1 MRVRITIT
9 DDQGRTFAGD
19 TDLQPLG
26 QKLTKSERPAKK
38 VPQRAAGAPV
48 TPVFSLN
55 PRAFMKKYG
64 SNGTGAQKF
73 TLLLARLASGDPSRE
88 VTFETIKGQWNKMKG
103 IIGKFNPAYSL
114 RARDEDWVET
124 KKQGV
129 YVLKPSWKNA
139 IPESN

>member
-19 TDLQPLG
+19 TDLQPVD
-26 QKLTKSERPAKK
+26 QKPTKPERPAKK
-38 VPQRAAGAPV
+38 ARQRTVGAPV

-64 SNGTGAQKF
+64 RNGTGAQKF
-73 TLLLARLASGDPSRE
+73 TLLLARLANGDSSRE
-88 VTFETIKGQWNKMKG
+88 VTFETIKSQWDKMKG

-114 RARDEDWVET
+114 RAKDEDWVET

-129 YVLKPSWKNA
+129 YLLKPSWKNA